1 MKIHKTPHPSLKTAA
16 LIFLFM
22 AFLGALMWSEGRSW
36 FGNRGG
42 NSSGKGSSAGG
53 PMAADFT
60 AKNLD
65 GMEVKLSDFKGKVVL
80 VNFWAVWCGPC
91 QMEVPELVELYGT
104 YRDKG
109 FVVLGVSD
117 PSDLKEIK
125 SFVQEHKMSYPIVV
139 DQGPVSEEY
148 SVVGFPTSF
157 LIDREGKIVAKY
169 PGYSPN
175 LRKRLEAEIQKIIS

>member
-1 MKIHKTPHPSLKTAA
+1 MENDKTQHPSPKTAA
-16 LIFLFM
+16 LVFALM
-22 AFLGALMWSEGRSW
+22 ALLGALLWSEGCSLLD
-36 FGNRGG
+36 NRAGK
-42 NSSGKGSSAGG
+42 SSGKGSSQGSAV
-53 PMAADFT
+53 AADFT

-65 GMEVKLSDFKGKVVL
+65 GKEVKLSDYKGKVVL

-91 QMEVPELVELYGT
+91 QMEVPELVELYNT

-117 PSDLKEIK
+117 PSDLKMIK
-125 SFVQEHKMSYPIVV
+125 SFVQEHKMTYPVVV
-139 DQGPVSEEY
+139 DEGSVSEEY

-175 LRKRLEAEIQKIIS
+175 LRKRLEAQIQKILS